1 MKYCD
6 ACKTSYPDDF
16 KVCPR
21 DQSVLR
27 TTTELM
33 QGTVLRNKYEI
44 LEKIG
49 VGGMATVYKARH
61 LTFNELRALKI
72 VSSKLTDDPLFLKR
86 FKTEAIVTR
95 KLKHHNA
102 VRVEDFDET
111 EDGRPFIVMEL
122 VEGQNLRHV
131 VHEAKRLPLE
141 RALEIARQTAAAL
154 SAAHQLG
161 ITHRDIKPDNI
172 LLVQLPDGSE
182 QVKVL
187 DFGIAKLREGSLD
200 HANYTATQTGMVMGT
215 PQYISPEQALGKSGE
230 EIDGR
235 ADIYSLGVVLYEMLC
250 GELPF
255 RSDTPIG
262 LLMHHISTVPTPPH
276 ALNPELPPA
285 ISQMLLKCL
294 EKDREKRYRSA
305 DEFLE
310 ALGRPELTATTEA
323 YGSNTMA
330 GAQNPPAPTP
340 APLKTPIATAPLTPP
355 SLSRVAVPTPSG
367 AAAKPAAVATPPGVR
382 TPATA
387 PLPAPV
393 AQTPA
398 MTTPIAPPA
407 PPKPRIA
414 QQRVNVPT
422 VMPVPAQR
430 GHGLLYAALGAA
442 IALLIG
448 AGYLLM
454 RQQPAP
460 QPQPTV
466 AAAPAIDP
474 AKVVAQIQ
482 LLYNSSPV
490 LQSHGI
496 VVSFVNGMV
505 TLNGSVDNQSESEL
519 ATALA
524 SNVAGVTSVNN
535 QLTIQPGAAN
545 GEHEAAAKAEKAAA
559 EQQHR
564 AEAKPA
570 EPTKPAA
577 SQPVEQQQQPAPEPA
592 PSNASTKPA
601 AQGDTTDPTEGSG
614 WSKDQRVQALVDQG
628 YRDLEARKGRKAYFE
643 FQKALELDPGN
654 KQAQA
659 GIQRLEQW
667 RRQNQQQQ
675 GQPPQ

>member
-1 MKYCD
+1 
-6 ACKTSYPDDF
+6 
-16 KVCPR
+16 V
-21 DQSVLR
+21 
-27 TTTELM
+27 
-33 QGTVLRNKYEI
+33 

-111 EDGRPFIVMEL
+111 EDGRPFIVMEY
-122 VEGQNLRHV
+122 VEGKNLRHV
-131 VHEAKRLPLE
+131 VHEAKRLPVE

-187 DFGIAKLREGSLD
+187 DFGIAKLKEGSIE
-200 HANYTATQTGMVMGT
+200 HTGSYTPTQTGMVMGT
-215 PQYISPEQALGKSGE
+215 PQYISPEQALGRSGE

-262 LLMHHISTVPTPPH
+262 LLMHHISTLPTPPH

-294 EKDREKRYRSA
+294 EKDRDNRYQSA
-305 DEFLE
+305 DEFIE
-310 ALGRPELTATTEA
+310 ALSRPELTATTEA
-323 YGSNTMA
+323 FGSNTMA
-330 GAQNPPAPTP
+330 GAPNNPAPVP
-340 APLKTPIATAPLTPP
+340 AKTPIATAPLTPP
-355 SLSRVAVPTPSG
+355 PLARVAVSTPAA
-367 AAAKPAAVATPPGVR
+367 AAAKPAAVATPPGVP

-387 PLPAPV
+387 PLP
-393 AQTPA
+393 TPA
-398 MTTPIAPPA
+398 PPTPVMTTPIAPPQ
-407 PPKPRIA
+407 PRVA
-414 QQRVNVPT
+414 RQRVNVPT
-422 VMPVPAQR
+422 IMPVPAPR
-430 GHGLLYAALGAA
+430 SHGLLYAALGAA

-454 RQQPAP
+454 RQPSAP
-460 QPQPTV
+460 QPQPAQAVT
-466 AAAPAIDP
+466 APVDP
-474 AKVVAQIQ
+474 TKVVAQIE

-490 LQSHGI
+490 LQKHGI
-496 VVSFVNGMV
+496 IVGFVNGV
-505 TLNGSVDNQSESEL
+505 ATLTGSVDNQSESEL
-519 ATALA
+519 AAALA
-524 SNVAGVTSVNN
+524 SNVAGVSSVNN
-535 QLTIQPGAAN
+535 QLAIQPGAEN
-545 GEHEAAAKAEKAAA
+545 SEHEAAAKAEKAAA
-559 EQQHR
+559 EQHH
-564 AEAKPA
+564 AEAKPTPA
-570 EPTKPAA
+570 EPAKPAA
-577 SQPVEQQQQPAPEPA
+577 SQPVEQQSEPT
-592 PSNASTKPA
+592 PSNASTTPA
-601 AQGDTTDPTEGSG
+601 SAEAGDSTDPTEGSG
-614 WSKDQRVQALVDQG
+614 WTKDQRVQALVAQG
-628 YRDLEARKGRKAYFE
+628 YRDMEARRGRKAYFE

-654 KQAQA
+654 RQAQA
-659 GIQRLEQW
+659 GLQRLEQM
-667 RRQNQQQQ
+667 RRQQQF